1 MEYTPVFTKRIIN
14 KFWQPFIKAYL
25 SLLKLAPFTHFSV
38 YYSVY
43 RCGSGRNTELICLVR
58 CRTRFPEM
66 NLETFLNM
74 FAFPFSL
81 EML

>member
-14 KFWQPFIKAYL
+14 KFWQHFIKAYL
-25 SLLKLAPFTHFSV
+25 SLLKLAPPIHFSV

-66 NLETFLNM
+66 NIETFLNM
-74 FAFPFSL
+74 FVFLFPL
-81 EML
+81 DVL